1 MSRGARWFNPLGRT
15 RRGGDRITPL
25 TLGNGQIRVDID
37 PGHGADVLQVTDVA
51 SGVGV
56 LAATPWRA
64 RADSIRDHHMAPSAI
79 DPADRWL
86 EQYRGGWQTLCPN
99 AGPSRRVGGVEV
111 GFHGEASV
119 SAWLV
124 EAADDAGARLS
135 IDLFSVPVRIEREV
149 LVVGTSLVQTDTLI
163 NLSDL
168 EVDLDYVSHPAFGGV
183 FLDGRCRVK
192 TDAATFTL
200 DPDESGEHT
209 AAWPSSPTADGAPD
223 LRAVPSPGE
232 SSRTFGWLSDFDEGW
247 YSITNADLGL
257 AVRVEWDARTLP
269 HAWWWQELNASAD
282 HPWFRRARIMAIE
295 PASTTTSGPGRG
307 STLRLGPRAATEIAI
322 TLRLLTSDPA
332 NREG

>member
-1 MSRGARWFNPLGRT
+1 MSRGAIWFNPLGRT

-25 TLGNGQIRVDID
+25 TLGNGQIQVDID
-37 PGHGADVLQVTDVA
+37 PGRGADILQVTDVA

-64 RADSIRDHHMAPSAI
+64 RADSIRDHRMAPSTI

-99 AGPSRRVGGVEV
+99 AGPARRVGTVEV
-111 GFHGEASV
+111 GFHGEAST
-119 SAWLV
+119 SAWV
-124 EAADDAGARLS
+124 VDAVDDAAARLS
-135 IDLFSVPVRIEREV
+135 IELFSVPVRIERK
-149 LVVGTSLVQTDTLI
+149 LRIVGASLVQKDTLI

-168 EVDLDYVSHPAFGGV
+168 GVELDYVSHPAFGGA
-183 FLDGRCRVK
+183 FLDGRCRVE

-200 DPDESGEHT
+200 DPDESGERT
-209 AAWPSSPTADGAPD
+209 APWPRSPAADGTPD
-223 LRAVPSPGE
+223 LRAVPSPGQ
-232 SSRTFGWLSDFDEGW
+232 SSRAFGWLSGFTEGW

-257 AVRVEWDARTLP
+257 AVRVEWDARMLP

-307 STLRLGPRAATEIAI
+307 TTLRLEPRAAVEITIA
-322 TLRLLTSDPA
+322 LRLSTSGPA
-332 NREG
+332 K